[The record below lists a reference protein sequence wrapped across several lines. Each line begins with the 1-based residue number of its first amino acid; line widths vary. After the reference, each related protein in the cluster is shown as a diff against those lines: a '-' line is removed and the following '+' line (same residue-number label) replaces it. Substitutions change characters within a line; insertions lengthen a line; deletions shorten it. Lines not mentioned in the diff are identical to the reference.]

1 MTKLWALK
9 QLYVSLG
16 GDFKDVRLIETNAEM
31 IKYISDYIKEHGGG
45 GGGTIAVDD
54 ELSET
59 SKNPVQNRA
68 ITNAISE
75 MPSVMDVEDLINAN
89 TATIIDLSKAITEL
103 IDL

>member
-59 SKNPVQNRA
+59 SKNPVQNKV

-75 MPSVMDVEDLINAN
+75 MPSVADVEDIINAN
-89 TATIIDLSKAITEL
+89 AATIIDLSKAITEL

>member
-1 MTKLWALK
+1 MLLQVK
-9 QLYVSLG
+9 QVIEQG
-16 GDFKDVRLIETNAEM
+16 G
-31 IKYISDYIKEHGGG
+31 GGG

-59 SKNPVQNRA
+59 SKNPVQNRV

-75 MPSVMDVEDLINAN
+75 MPSVTDVEDLINAN